1 MIALI
6 RNLMINYLN
15 LGFCGESLTKSSVQE
30 ITDWGILMIK
40 SSIENRI
47 IWSLIRII
55 LIPFI

>member
-15 LGFCGESLTKSSVQE
+15 LGFFDESLTKSSVQE

-40 SSIENRI
+40 SSIENRV
-47 IWSLIRII
+47 IWNLIRLI
-55 LIPFI
+55 LTPFI